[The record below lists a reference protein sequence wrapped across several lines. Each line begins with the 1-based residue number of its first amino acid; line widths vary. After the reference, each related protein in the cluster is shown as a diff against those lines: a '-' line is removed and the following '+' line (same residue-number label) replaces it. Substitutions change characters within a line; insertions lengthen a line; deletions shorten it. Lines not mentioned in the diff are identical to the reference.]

1 MFFSVKTI
9 EQIAA
14 YSVFLI
20 IAFLA
25 QLGSIFTSLELRSII
40 AQAGVKVKIFHVQ
53 HNKFKSY

>member
-1 MFFSVKTI
+1 MFLSLKII

-40 AQAGVKVKIFHVQ
+40 AQAGVKVNIFHVTTNSQ
-53 HNKFKSY
+53 QI